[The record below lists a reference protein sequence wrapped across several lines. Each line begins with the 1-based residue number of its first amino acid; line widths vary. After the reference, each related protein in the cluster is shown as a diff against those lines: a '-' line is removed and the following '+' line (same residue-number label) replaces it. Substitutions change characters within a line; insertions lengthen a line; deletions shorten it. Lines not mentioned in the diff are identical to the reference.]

1 MKTLIVLFQL
11 LPLLAWAD
19 VQTRISRIYE
29 IGKLHDSPLFVQTT
43 EIQTTGLGDFIS
55 SAKIE
60 NSSGKVVMTE
70 KVVVQGGSLISQL
83 VEQLQSMEAWELR
96 VDGNKAIF
104 KTYKITESGRRD
116 EGGKTEN
123 VKSFINGPL
132 MENFITK
139 HWGELIAGKTVST
152 AFSVLELERTV
163 DFKFE
168 KTTEDERL
176 GKRVMVVKMKPSNFF
191 ISMLVDPMFLEFDIA
206 TKKMVYFKGRT
217 PLKILKSG
225 AWQPLDAEILY

>member
-1 MKTLIVLFQL
+1 M
-11 LPLLAWAD
+11 
-19 VQTRISRIYE
+19 
-29 IGKLHDSPLFVQTT
+29 
-43 EIQTTGLGDFIS
+43 
-55 SAKIE
+55 
-60 NSSGKVVMTE
+60 
-70 KVVVQGGSLISQL
+70 
-83 VEQLQSMEAWELR
+83 
-96 VDGNKAIF
+96 
-104 KTYKITESGRRD
+104 
-116 EGGKTEN
+116 
-123 VKSFINGPL
+123 
-132 MENFITK
+132 
-139 HWGELIAGKTVST
+139 IAGKTVST